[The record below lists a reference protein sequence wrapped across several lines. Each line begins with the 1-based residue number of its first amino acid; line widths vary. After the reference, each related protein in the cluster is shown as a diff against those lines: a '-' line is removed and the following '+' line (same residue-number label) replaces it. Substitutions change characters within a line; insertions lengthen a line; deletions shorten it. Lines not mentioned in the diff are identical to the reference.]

1 MALERSSRKIPCWET
16 VCRRSSGSAG
26 SGLWPV
32 RSVIANPDAGTRKK
46 QRGGRACQ
54 VNGFN
59 GQVLGG
65 VVVFGGDPGNRRN
78 GRGSRCVQSRQ
89 NEGSGLRLIQA
100 TTCGYGFLGSLQ
112 ESILHSLHDKHGH
125 EGTERTLQGHSAAG
139 AYPYLWAKAGDTLDR
154 SPVCHSVFCQRLKST
169 TTHSLERNTSISC
182 DPLPGRAVPA
192 ANILVLSWKWWSSKR
207 WLKVSRRRSCRQS

>member
-100 TTCGYGFLGSLQ
+100 TTCGYGFLG
-112 ESILHSLHDKHGH
+112 
-125 EGTERTLQGHSAAG
+125 GHSAAG

-154 SPVCHSVFCQRLKST
+154 SPVCHRCIFQHL
-169 TTHSLERNTSISC
+169 HL
-182 DPLPGRAVPA
+182 
-192 ANILVLSWKWWSSKR
+192 
-207 WLKVSRRRSCRQS
+207 